1 MLHIRVGLA
10 DTTGS
15 VDNQTMAAA
24 AAALNIQV
32 TRDVPKFW
40 NVDASV
46 EYLTDP
52 HSIPQGVWPVF
63 IVEELPPG
71 EGGFHMT
78 RHNQPYAKI
87 VATPGSDEW
96 TVDAS
101 HETIEM
107 LVDPNGNRLQTATA
121 IQIAD
126 DKIVDGV
133 GKFEYLVEA
142 CDPCEADASTY
153 TINGIRVSDFITPD
167 FYDPS
172 PSTAV
177 QYSFNGTLTKPRQ
190 ILPGGYISF
199 VDPNSSEL
207 QQILWLGPKPEL
219 RDLGPATGSSLRAF
233 VDGKT
238 RNLAHKHLHGPSK
251 KTAASRHAYRERLKE
266 AARARAK
273 HYDV

>member
-1 MLHIRVGLA
+1 MLQIRIGRA
-10 DTTGS
+10 DTTGT
-15 VDNQTMAAA
+15 VDNHTMAAA
-24 AAALNIQV
+24 AAALNVQV
-32 TRDVPKFW
+32 TRDLPKFW
-40 NVDASV
+40 NIDASV
-46 EYLTDP
+46 EYLPDP

-63 IVEELPPG
+63 IVKELPEG
-71 EGGFHMT
+71 EGGFHT
-78 RHNQPYAKI
+78 TQHNQPYAKVI
-87 VATPGSDEW
+87 GTPGSDEW
-96 TVDAS
+96 TVYAS

-121 IQIAD
+121 IQITD

-167 FYDPS
+167 FYNPN

-199 VDPNSSEL
+199 VNPRSNEM
-207 QQILWLGPKPEL
+207 QQILWLDPKPEL
-219 RDLGPATGSSLRAF
+219 RSLGPPPSGSSLRAF

-238 RNLAHKHLHGPSK
+238 RALSHKHMHGPSK
-251 KTAASRHAYRERLKE
+251 KTAAARHAYRESLE
-266 AARARAK
+266 AAARIRAK
-273 HYDV
+273 HYV

>member
-1 MLHIRVGLA
+1 MLQIRVGLA
-10 DTTGS
+10 DTTHT

-32 TRDVPKFW
+32 TRDLPKFW
-40 NVDASV
+40 NIDASV
-46 EYLTDP
+46 EYLPDA
-52 HSIPQGVWPVF
+52 HSIPQGVWPVL
-63 IVEELPPG
+63 IVKSLPPD

-87 VATPGSDEW
+87 VVTPGSDEW

-121 IQIAD
+121 IQVKD
-126 DKIVDGV
+126 GEIVDGV

-142 CDPCEADASTY
+142 CDPCEADSSTY
-153 TINGIRVSDFITPD
+153 AIDGIRVSDFITPD

-172 PSTAV
+172 PSAAV
-177 QYSFNGTLTKPRQ
+177 RYSFNATLTKPRQ

-199 VDPNSSEL
+199 VDPRSNEL
-207 QQILWLGPKPEL
+207 QQILWLGSTPEL
-219 RDLGPATGSSLRAF
+219 RTLGPASGSSLRAF
-233 VDGKT
+233 VDAKT
-238 RNLAHKHLHGPSK
+238 RELSHKHMHGPSK
-251 KTAASRHAYRERLKE
+251 KTAAERHAYRQSLEA
-266 AARARAK
+266 AARARAN
-273 HYDV
+273 HYL

>member
-1 MLHIRVGLA
+1 MLQIRVGLA
-10 DTTGS
+10 DMTRS

-32 TRDVPKFW
+32 TRDLPKFW
-40 NVDASV
+40 NIDASV
-46 EYLTDP
+46 EYLTDA
-52 HSIPQGVWPVF
+52 HSIPQGVWPVL
-63 IVEELPPG
+63 IVKELPPD

-107 LVDPNGNRLQTATA
+107 LVDPSGNRLQTATA
-121 IQIAD
+121 IKISGG
-126 DKIVDGV
+126 KIVDSV

-153 TINGIRVSDFITPD
+153 AINGIRVSDFITPD

-177 QYSFNGTLTKPRQ
+177 QYSFNGTVTKPRQ

-199 VDPNSSEL
+199 IDPVSNEL
-207 QQILWLGPKPEL
+207 QQIVWFGPTPVL
-219 RDLGPATGSSLRAF
+219 RTLGPASGPSLRAF

-238 RNLAHKHLHGPSK
+238 RELSHKHMHGPSK
-251 KTAASRHAYRERLKE
+251 KTAAERHAYRESLAK
-266 AARARAK
+266 AARIRAK
-273 HYDV
+273 HYV